1 MRTQSRQRGWG
12 GAAPTLSMGP
22 VAPRA
27 WLGAGA
33 SSTEGLLEPRGGPRL
48 LDGTWVG
55 PGHLFLLCCC
65 GKQGMRKGFSLPLA
79 WQGREHPGKGP
90 SPALVHRKLLPA
102 APRRQKSPG
111 RQLEASSTS
120 PAECCSAPAGPVPRC
135 PNRATFPREGLWD
148 TVAVPEHQPLPGAW
162 HKTLRDKE
170 PRLLVL
176 QNPLIPH

>member
-1 MRTQSRQRGWG
+1 MLLPPFPWDLWLQ
-12 GAAPTLSMGP
+12 GP
-22 VAPRA
+22 GLGLEPPAPRGC
-27 WLGAGA
+27 WNPG
-33 SSTEGLLEPRGGPRL
+33 
-48 LDGTWVG
+48 VG
-55 PGHLFLLCCC
+55 PGSWMEPGSVLGTFSSFAAVE
-65 GKQGMRKGFSLPLA
+65 KEGMRKGFSLPLA

-90 SPALVHRKLLPA
+90 SPALVHRKLLPS